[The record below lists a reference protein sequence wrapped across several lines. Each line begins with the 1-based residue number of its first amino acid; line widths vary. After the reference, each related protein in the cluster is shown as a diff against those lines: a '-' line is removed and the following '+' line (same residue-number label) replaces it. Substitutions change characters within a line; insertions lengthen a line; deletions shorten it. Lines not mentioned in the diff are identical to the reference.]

1 MFLLTCF
8 YRMSVLWI
16 VTISCSKDQLAM
28 KRTFW
33 RAHRLPRNTVHWNYA
48 KNKYYK
54 LSDRNTRTQRS
65 GQWTLHTGLG
75 SESVYH
81 KIEVWKSSVPVSTLL
96 LMWLWDVHEVIVNKI
111 QIFRSPAMADISGIP
126 ETVPQEYRDQL
137 QKFQSQIK
145 ILLQNPQV
153 SVAIL
158 CQSSILHVGLAGWC
172 GLFEQCEA
180 LLKHNSKLVRLLHC
194 HGVDSD
200 AASLRCAR

>member
-1 MFLLTCF
+1 MQKINITN
-8 YRMSVLWI
+8 SVI
-16 VTISCSKDQLAM
+16 ATHGRSAADSG
-28 KRTFW
+28 
-33 RAHRLPRNTVHWNYA
+33 H
-48 KNKYYK
+48 
-54 LSDRNTRTQRS
+54 STR
-65 GQWTLHTGLG
+65 G

-81 KIEVWKSSVPVSTLL
+81 KIEVWRSSVPVSTLL
-96 LMWLWDVHEVIVNKI
+96 LLWLWDVHAVIVNKI

-145 ILLQNPQV
+145 ILLQNHQV
-153 SVAIL
+153 SVANH

-172 GLFEQCEA
+172 GLLEQCEA
-180 LLKHNSKLVRLLHC
+180 LLKLVRLLHC

>member
-1 MFLLTCF
+1 M
-8 YRMSVLWI
+8 
-16 VTISCSKDQLAM
+16 
-28 KRTFW
+28 
-33 RAHRLPRNTVHWNYA
+33 
-48 KNKYYK
+48 
-54 LSDRNTRTQRS
+54 
-65 GQWTLHTGLG
+65 
-75 SESVYH
+75 
-81 KIEVWKSSVPVSTLL
+81 
-96 LMWLWDVHEVIVNKI
+96 IVNKI

-145 ILLQNPQV
+145 ILLQNHQV
-153 SVAIL
+153 SVANH
-158 CQSSILHVGLAGWC
+158 CQSSILHVGVAGWC

>member
-81 KIEVWKSSVPVSTLL
+81 KIEVWRSSVPVSTLL
-96 LMWLWDVHEVIVNKI
+96 LLWLWDVHEVIVNKI

-145 ILLQNPQV
+145 ILLQNHQV
-153 SVAIL
+153 SVANH
-158 CQSSILHVGLAGWC
+158 CQSSILHVDLAGWC